1 MWIEGEI
8 ITMSAERETKGGTR
22 KAVRAGTVIIE
33 QGAPGDCAYIIE
45 KGQVEISI
53 KKPNGIVEVV
63 GTRGPGTMIG
73 EMALIDKGLR
83 TASIKALDDCE
94 FMVIDETDFERRITA
109 ADPILRMMT
118 QVVLARYRDAM
129 QRFGLFV
136 KPSSQKEIED
146 QELIFSKANTELEKL
161 KLMEDM
167 RAALKT
173 GDIFLH
179 YQPIIDTVSGRV
191 AGFEALVR
199 WNHAERG
206 FIYPSLFIPV
216 AEETGAIYALSRW
229 ALEEASHMLAR
240 LEDRLGV
247 HGKLFVSVNFASSDF
262 MEPDFVSMVTSVLEA
277 AGLNPQQLHVEIT
290 ERTLIREP
298 DRAQDALEALKK
310 AGVHISLDDFGT
322 GYSSL
327 SYLRHFKI
335 DTLKIDRSF
344 VSDMFADD
352 SAMALIKSII
362 ALAKNMKMAII
373 AEGAE
378 TAEEAAKLKE
388 LGCEMIQGYYY
399 ARPMPEEELL
409 TAAEQHYI

>member
-1 MWIEGEI
+1 
-8 ITMSAERETKGGTR
+8 MSAERETKGGTR